1 MSNDLNLSFRKSWSS
16 CARLLTEGRLPVPK
30 QYRHGRG
37 GLEIVARKKG
47 KKGNRGAQHHL
58 CRLSW
63 RIYGTQVLL
72 EHSRV
77 SGAGVYQM

>member
-47 KKGNRGAQHHL
+47 KKGNKGAIVLHSTIFADCHGEFMGPKY
-58 CRLSW
+58 SW
-63 RIYGTQVLL
+63 NIL
-72 EHSRV
+72 E
-77 SGAGVYQM
+77 